1 MRKVSR
7 RYFLGCSGSLL
18 SLGCLGAF
26 ASAHFGCGAARPA
39 IGAVVSE
46 SEHELVV
53 SLAALRP
60 DGSLLIKGKKFDEP
74 LLLSLLADGTW
85 IALRMYCPHKGC
97 VVEERTDK
105 LVCPCHGSEFARN
118 GQLLKGPARSSLQ
131 RFPVSVHEQTITI
144 HY

>member
-7 RYFLGCSGSLL
+7 RYFLTCSGSLL
-18 SLGCLGAF
+18 TLGCLGAV

-39 IGAVVSE
+39 LGAIVSE

-60 DGSLLIKGKKFDEP
+60 DGALLIKGKKFDEP
-74 LLLSLLADGTW
+74 LLVTRMDDGTW
-85 IALRMYCPHKGC
+85 VALRMYCPHKGC
-97 VVEERTDK
+97 VVQERADK

-118 GQLLKGPARSSLQ
+118 GQLLKGPAKSSLQ
-131 RFPVSVHEQTITI
+131 RFHVSVHEQTLTI
-144 HY
+144 RY